1 MLDYKLLHA
10 LVMVVQECGF
20 DRAARSLHL
29 TQSAVSQR
37 IRQLEEQTGQILL
50 ARTTPPRPTMAG
62 KRLIKHCHQVMLME
76 AELDDLEG
84 LSGSGEVRSI
94 SIGINAD
101 SLATW
106 FLTAVTPLLEIERIV
121 LDIHVD
127 DQDETHRLLRDGDV
141 AGCIST
147 RATSVQGC
155 QAIPL
160 GVMTYRLCASP
171 SFASRHF
178 PCGVTREAV
187 STAPVL
193 LFNRKDRLSHRF
205 MKTFLGMI
213 NDSFPRHYLP
223 SSEKF
228 VDFIAAGF
236 AYGMLP
242 DLQTSTLRKKGHLV
256 DLCPDIAV
264 PVSLYWHCWG
274 VAATPLKKLTA
285 ALSRGASQL
294 LAPPDSQAAASIK
307 VG

>member
-10 LVMVVQECGF
+10 LVMVVQERGF

-50 ARTTPPRPTMAG
+50 ARTAPPRPTMAG
-62 KRLIKHCHQVMLME
+62 KRLIKHCHQVMLLE
-76 AELDDLEG
+76 GELDDTKSLG
-84 LSGSGEVRSI
+84 GFGDFRSI

-106 FLTAVTPLLEIERIV
+106 FLTAVRPFLEIERIV

-141 AGCIST
+141 ADCIST
-147 RATSVQGC
+147 RDTAVQGC
-155 QAIPL
+155 QIMPL
-160 GVMTYRLCASP
+160 GMMLYRLCASP
-171 SFASRHF
+171 SFANRYF
-178 PCGVTREAV
+178 PDGVTREAV
-187 STAPVL
+187 SNAPVL
-193 LFNRKDRLSHRF
+193 LFNRKDRLTQRF
-205 MKTFLGMI
+205 MKTFLGMP
-213 NDSFPRHYLP
+213 DERLPRHYLP

-228 VDFIAAGF
+228 VDFIATGF

-242 DLQTSTLRKKGHLV
+242 NLQASMLREKGLLV

-274 VAATPLKKLTA
+274 ASSTLLKKLTT
-285 ALSRGASQL
+285 ALSEGASQL
-294 LAPPDSQAAASIK
+294 LAPPDSQATPSIK
-307 VG
+307 AG

>member
-10 LVMVVQECGF
+10 LAMVVQECGF
-20 DRAARSLHL
+20 DRAAKFLNL

-50 ARTTPPRPTMAG
+50 TRTTPPRPTMAG
-62 KRLIKHCHQVMLME
+62 KRLIKHCHQVMLLE
-76 AELDDLEG
+76 AELNDIEEI
-84 LSGSGEVRSI
+84 SVSEEVRSI

-106 FLTAVTPLLEIERIV
+106 FLTAVTPFLEVERIV

-155 QAIPL
+155 RVIPL
-160 GVMTYRLCASP
+160 GVMPYRLCASP

-178 PCGVTREAV
+178 PFGVTREAV
-187 STAPVL
+187 SKAPVL
-193 LFNRKDRLSHRF
+193 LFNRKDRLTHRF
-205 MKTFLGMI
+205 MKTFLRI
-213 NDSFPRHYLP
+213 TDDSFPRHYLP

-242 DLQTSTLRKKGHLV
+242 DLQTSALRKEGHLL

-264 PVSLYWHCWG
+264 AVSLYWHCWG
-274 VAATPLKKLTA
+274 VDTTLLKKLTT
-285 ALSRGASQL
+285 ALSKGASQL
-294 LAPPDSQAAASIK
+294 LAPPERQTAPSIK
-307 VG
+307 TG